1 MAYRSGGGGG
11 GDDSEINP
19 LLNRHQTTGDR
30 DDVVIHNH
38 NNAPMSGQVP
48 SPNSGIHTLLP
59 DGINHTINTNN
70 SSSDNQLRHRHHRSS
85 SPNNTI
91 QHQQSQSWD
100 IYGRHSLDDA
110 DIAGGAFRIPINNN
124 RLSSSATSPASNST
138 TRSRSFGGSTSS
150 STRKSTPPSNNYND
164 TRRQSL
170 TPLSGRLQSSHE
182 HHLIQQQHHQHQQP
196 HSHEIDRGGRRG
208 VYYGGSEHDFLR
220 LSMHNE
226 QGRKVLPPVP
236 NITSD
241 RFTTSSRFNITN
253 QSSSKTN
260 KPQFIVLGINL
271 TSYPPR
277 FQFLLSAFG
286 SFLFSLL
293 YGYLQ
298 ELISFELCSRKLGL
312 FLALMQFM
320 GYTILSYF
328 FRKFGTNGGDSKN
341 TMNGGSNIDGKRRL
355 SVSSGSAAMGSG
367 SSSSSSQQQSMTAMI
382 RRVRKRIQYGRTKT
396 SDEDDEAAS
405 ISTSTTVPI
414 ELYIGL
420 SILRAIDLG
429 MTNLAMQYVN
439 YPTKTLMKSTRVV
452 FTMIFGV
459 VITRKR
465 YVMADYSIVMLMV
478 VGLCMFLHA
487 DTQTSAVFAPMGILM
502 LIISLLCDGAI
513 SNLSEALMNQ
523 YSVGQDEF
531 IFRLYS
537 IATFFIFIA
546 AAIKGDLHDG
556 MAYLTRPGTI
566 KEMEDG
572 LLLDNTT
579 SWSISGKVLTMILF
593 STTGYL
599 SSSCSA
605 AITKTFGALAMSI
618 TSTARK
624 ATTIFLS
631 FALFPSNE
639 CTVEHVG
646 GILLFITSLIV
657 KSLRASKRHASTGN
671 YQQQHQNY
679 RHGSNISSPI
689 KDKGKG
695 GNGMMNVGGNER
707 ILELNT
713 SPLLH
718 YRRRSNGDDNDVV

>member
-1 MAYRSGGGGG
+1 MAYRSGGG
-11 GDDSEINP
+11 DDSETNP
-19 LLNRHQTTGDR
+19 LLNHHQTTGDR
-30 DDVVIHNH
+30 DDVI
-38 NNAPMSGQVP
+38 NNAPISDQVP

-59 DGINHTINTNN
+59 DGINHTINVNNNNNN
-70 SSSDNQLRHRHHRSS
+70 SDHNQLRHRHHRSS
-85 SPNNTI
+85 PPTNNTI
-91 QHQQSQSWD
+91 QAQQQSWD

-110 DIAGGAFRIPINNN
+110 DIAGGAFRIPPNTQH
-124 RLSSSATSPASNST
+124 RLSSSATSPNT
-138 TRSRSFGGSTSS
+138 TRSRSFGGSS
-150 STRKSTPPSNNYND
+150 STRKSTPPSNSSYND
-164 TRRQSL
+164 SRRQSL

-182 HHLIQQQHHQHQQP
+182 HHLIQQQQQQYP
-196 HSHEIDRGGRRG
+196 RSHEIDRGRRG

-226 QGRKVLPPVP
+226 QGRKILPPVP

-241 RFTTSSRFNITN
+241 RFTTPSRT
-253 QSSSKTN
+253 KTN
-260 KPQFIVLGINL
+260 PSTFIVLGINL
-271 TSYPPR
+271 TSYSPR
-277 FQFLLSAFG
+277 IQFLLSAFG

-298 ELISFELCSRKLGL
+298 ELISVELCSRKLGL

-341 TMNGGSNIDGKRRL
+341 MNGNVVGMEKRRL
-355 SVSSGSAAMGSG
+355 SVSSGSAAMGS
-367 SSSSSSQQQSMTAMI
+367 SSSSSSQQQQSITAVI
-382 RRVRKRIQYGRTKT
+382 RRIWKRIQYGRTKT
-396 SDEDDEAAS
+396 SDEDDEATS
-405 ISTSTTVPI
+405 ISTTTVPI

-465 YVMADYSIVMLMV
+465 YVLADYSIVMLMV

-556 MAYLTRPGTI
+556 IAYLTRPGTI
-566 KEMEDG
+566 QEMEDG
-572 LLLDNTT
+572 LLA

-631 FALFPSNE
+631 FALFPANE

-671 YQQQHQNY
+671 ENSYQHKTH
-679 RHGSNISSPI
+679 RHGSNISSPR
-689 KDKGKG
+689 KDKGS
-695 GNGMMNVGGNER
+695 NGMMMNVGGNER
-707 ILELNT
+707 LLEMN
-713 SPLLH
+713 SSLLH
-718 YRRRSNGDDNDVV
+718 YRRRSNGEDNDVV

>member
-1 MAYRSGGGGG
+1 MAYRSGGG
-11 GDDSEINP
+11 DSEMNP
-19 LLNRHQTTGDR
+19 LLNRQQDDK

-38 NNAPMSGQVP
+38 NNAPISGQVP

-70 SSSDNQLRHRHHRSS
+70 NNSDHNQLRHRHHRT
-85 SPNNTI
+85 SPPTNNNNT
-91 QHQQSQSWD
+91 QSQSWD

-110 DIAGGAFRIPINNN
+110 DIAGGAFRIPPNTQH
-124 RLSSSATSPASNST
+124 RLSSSATSPASNT
-138 TRSRSFGGSTSS
+138 TRSRSFGGSS
-150 STRKSTPPSNNYND
+150 STRKSTPPSNNSYND

-182 HHLIQQQHHQHQQP
+182 HHLIQQQQQQHQQQHP
-196 HSHEIDRGGRRG
+196 RSHEIDRGRRS
-208 VYYGGSEHDFLR
+208 VYYAGSEHDFLR
-220 LSMHNE
+220 LSMHDE
-226 QGRKVLPPVP
+226 QGRTVLPPVP
-236 NITSD
+236 NISSEK
-241 RFTTSSRFNITN
+241 FTTSSRFNTTN
-253 QSSSKTN
+253 QSSSKT
-260 KPQFIVLGINL
+260 KSQFIVLGINL

-277 FQFLLSAFG
+277 IQFLISAFG

-298 ELISFELCSRKLGL
+298 ELISVELCSRKLGL

-328 FRKFGTNGGDSKN
+328 FRKFGRTDADINKN
-341 TMNGGSNIDGKRRL
+341 VGGSNVVGMEKKRL
-355 SVSSGSAAMGSG
+355 SVSSGSAAMGSI
-367 SSSSSSQQQSMTAMI
+367 SSSSSQQQQSITAVI

-396 SDEDDEAAS
+396 SDEDDEATS

-556 MAYLTRPGTI
+556 IAYLTRPGTI
-566 KEMEDG
+566 QEMEDG
-572 LLLDNTT
+572 LLA

-631 FALFPSNE
+631 FALFPANE
-639 CTVEHVG
+639 CTVEHIS
-646 GILLFITSLIV
+646 GILLFITSLTV
-657 KSLRASKRHASTGN
+657 KSLRASKRHAVGN
-671 YQQQHQNY
+671 YHRQQNY
-679 RHGSNISSPI
+679 RYDNNNIISPM

-695 GNGMMNVGGNER
+695 GGMMNVGGNER

-718 YRRRSNGDDNDVV
+718 YRRRSNGEDEDVV